1 MNLDVL
7 REVVDIFEHTNLYK
21 LEIEEKGMKIK
32 LQKQGESNTTPKVFN
47 QTVQSYQQPE
57 IITQQVKKESNQN
70 YIVKAPLVGIYFGAA
85 SPNDKP
91 YIEVG
96 DIVKKG
102 DILCIIEAMKMM
114 NEVIAPVS
122 GKIIQINHVNE
133 ELVEF
138 NAELM
143 EIEEEHV

>member
-7 REVVDIFEHTNLYK
+7 REVVEIFERTNLYK
-21 LEIEEKGMKIK
+21 LEVEEKGMKIK
-32 LQKQGESNTTPKVFN
+32 LQKEGECNAAPKVFN
-47 QTVQSYQQPE
+47 QTVQSYQGPE
-57 IITQQVKKESNQN
+57 ITTQEIKKECNQN

-91 YIEVG
+91 YIQVG
-96 DIVKKG
+96 DVVKKG

-114 NEVIAPVS
+114 NEVVAPVS
-122 GKIIQINHVNE
+122 GKIAQINHIDE

-138 NAELM
+138 NAELV
-143 EIEEEHV
+143 EIEEDHV